1 MNAESKKEEAE
12 GIEGFYKSG
21 KGDAVGWAIIFIWG
35 AIVYAL
41 GLYGFEDSYS
51 WWNGWSV
58 FFTGFGAIV
67 IVQSIMHIIAK
78 QKNKAVG
85 GFIFGFILLVIGLG
99 GFIDTSWAWFVFLI
113 ILALLIL
120 IGVFTHKK

>member
-1 MNAESKKEEAE
+1 MNLEE
-12 GIEGFYKSG
+12 FYKSG

-41 GLYGFEDSYS
+41 GLSGFTDSYS

-58 FFTGFGAIV
+58 FFTGFGVIV
-67 IVQSIMHIIAK
+67 IIQSIMHVLAK

-85 GFIFGFILLVIGLG
+85 SFIFGFILVVIGLG
-99 GFIDTSWAWFVFLI
+99 GFIDTSWAWAVFLI
-113 ILALLIL
+113 MIAVLIL
-120 IGVFTHKK
+120 IGVFGHKK

>member
-1 MNAESKKEEAE
+1 MNLQES
-12 GIEGFYKSG
+12 YKSG
-21 KGDAVGWAIIFIWG
+21 KGDAVGWAIIFIWA

-41 GLYGFEDSYS
+41 GLSGFTDSYT

-58 FFTGFGAIV
+58 FFTGFGAVV
-67 IVQSIMHIIAK
+67 IIQSIIHFYVN
-78 QKNKAVG
+78 QKSKAIG
-85 GFIFGFILLVIGLG
+85 SFIFGFILLVIGLG
-99 GFIDTSWAWFVFLI
+99 GFIDTSWAWIVFLI